1 MKRDFYANLLSFFW
15 LCTSISLLAVPVHV
29 PVHTDYH
36 IVYIPDY
43 MESSLSIMCAPLG
56 LENVHRLNPEISRL
70 LSWRQT
76 TEQQHRE
83 FNYVLVDI
91 VPPEGANGAPVPDP
105 RFILGFP
112 AAFF

>member
-1 MKRDFYANLLSFFW
+1 MQTYSLSLGCVLVF
-15 LCTSISLLAVPVHV
+15 LYSLSPFMSPFIL
-29 PVHTDYH
+29 TTTL
-36 IVYIPDY
+36 YIPPTIWNPVY
-43 MESSLSIMCAPLG
+43 HIMCAPLG

>member
-1 MKRDFYANLLSFFW
+1 MKRCLYANLLSFSW
-15 LCTSISLLAVPVHV
+15 LCTSISLLPV
-29 PVHTDYH
+29 PVHTTL
-36 IVYIPDY
+36 YIPPTIWNPVY
-43 MESSLSIMCAPLG
+43 HIMCAPLG
-56 LENVHRLNPEISRL
+56 LLENVHRLNPEVSRL

-91 VPPEGANGAPVPDP
+91 VPPEGADGAPVPDP
-105 RFILGFP
+105 HFILGFS